1 MQESM
6 ADERNEFEFVY
17 ARTPEELESLSDSWQ
32 LLHQNQDSPAL
43 DSNIDYY
50 KSILASKN
58 GAARPYIVML
68 RKQNCP
74 VAMVVGRIEKH
85 QLHCKLGYRTIC
97 KFSVPAMI
105 IVYGGILGR
114 LDETLARVLFQELTN
129 ILRRREAD
137 ILCFQYLKTGTIVH
151 NMVKTIPALLCR
163 NLLNK
168 VDVHWR
174 MTIPHN
180 INEFYQARTSNHR
193 RNLRKK
199 IRKLESA
206 FPGQV
211 RVVNYR
217 SERELAYSL
226 PIAEEIDMHTYQHS
240 LGVGL
245 ANNPENRNI
254 LQTAAKMGWLRMSIL
269 FVKDSAWAFQWG
281 LHYGNTFFLRQL
293 GYHPDWADWNVGTVL
308 FIKVLEDLCA
318 DPTVQSWDFAFGD
331 ADYKRNYSDRQWR
344 EETIYVFAP
353 RITPVMINGLK
364 SATDVLDVALSWLVA
379 KAGFYKKIKKLW
391 RRRLQKR
398 PPASN

>member
-1 MQESM
+1 MNELTANDLS
-6 ADERNEFEFVY
+6 EFEFIY
-17 ARTPEELESLSDSWQ
+17 ARTPAELESLSDSWH
-32 LLHQNQDSPAL
+32 LLYQNQDSPSL
-43 DSNIDYY
+43 ESNIDYY

-58 GAARPYIVML
+58 GAARPYIIML
-68 RKQNCP
+68 RKQDHP
-74 VAMVVGRIEKH
+74 VGLVVGRIEKH
-85 QLHCKLGYRTIC
+85 QLQCRLGYRNIC
-97 KFSVPAMI
+97 KLSVPALI
-105 IVYGGILGR
+105 VVYGGLLGN
-114 LDETLARVLFQELTN
+114 LDETLAHVLFQELTN
-129 ILRRREAD
+129 VLRRREAD
-137 ILCFQYLKTGTIVH
+137 LLCFQYLKTGTIVH
-151 NMVKTIPALLCR
+151 NMAKTIPSPLCR
-163 NLLNK
+163 SFFNK
-168 VDVHWR
+168 ADVHWR
-174 MTIPHN
+174 MTIPHD

-199 IRKLESA
+199 IRKLEST

-211 RVVNYR
+211 RIVNYR
-217 SERELAYSL
+217 SEGELAKSL

-254 LQTAAKMGWLRMSIL
+254 IQTAAKMGWLRMSIL
-269 FVKDSAWAFQWG
+269 FVKDSACAFQWG
-281 LHYGNTFFLRQL
+281 LHYGNIFFLRQL

-331 ADYKRNYSDRQWR
+331 ADYKRNYSDRQWL
-344 EETIYVFAP
+344 EETVYVFAP
-353 RITPVMINGLK
+353 RVAPVMINGLK
-364 SATDVLDVALSWLVA
+364 STTDALDVAISWLVA